1 MAIEAVKEY
10 FSRFGMADRIKEF
23 DVSSATV
30 DLAAEAVERFGA
42 MSAAELGSILEADAV
57 ARRFVHERTGA

>member
-10 FSRFGMADRIKEF
+10 FTKYGIAERIKEF

-30 DLAAEAVERFGA
+30 ELARGERWV
-42 MSAAELGSILEADAV
+42 L
-57 ARRFVHERTGA
+57 